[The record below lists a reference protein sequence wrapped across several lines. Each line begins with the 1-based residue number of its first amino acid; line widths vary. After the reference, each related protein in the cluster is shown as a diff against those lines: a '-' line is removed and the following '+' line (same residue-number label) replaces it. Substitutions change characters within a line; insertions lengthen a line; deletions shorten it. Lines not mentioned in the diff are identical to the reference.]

1 MAGVRVKE
9 QYTLGNTPHSVIH
22 KVSEQSEFQKQIQ
35 EKKDAYAAVL
45 DINLGKKN
53 TKTLRLNYD
62 DELENFFD
70 MFDGSDLYFRQIVN
84 ERSLH
89 KIKEF
94 CIDLEKHS
102 KIIGAQSMLR
112 FTEIISLMFIYKKTD
127 SLPIY
132 PARYHIEFKK
142 LFREREHYFSY

>member
-1 MAGVRVKE
+1 
-9 QYTLGNTPHSVIH
+9 
-22 KVSEQSEFQKQIQ
+22 
-35 EKKDAYAAVL
+35 
-45 DINLGKKN
+45 
-53 TKTLRLNYD
+53 
-62 DELENFFD
+62 

-132 PARYHIEFKK
+132 PARYHIELKK
-142 LFREREHYFSY
+142 LFREMEHYFSY